1 MVEGDLRGSG
11 AVVRDRDK
19 VKPPPQKPAPELKRP
34 GVGWGP
40 SPRQMAVRLSTVLAD
55 PPQDKRQQEMKK
67 RQEMK
72 DRRQMELREKR
83 REEKA
88 GARDD
93 RPAPVSPA
101 ALFPKLAA
109 TVTADQMV
117 DAAIDRFL
125 QRPLHPDKRKAL
137 VESLG
142 ESPLKLGSRETDQ
155 RVRDMLSLILSTP
168 EYQVH

>member
-1 MVEGDLRGSG
+1 
-11 AVVRDRDK
+11 
-19 VKPPPQKPAPELKRP
+19 
-34 GVGWGP
+34 
-40 SPRQMAVRLSTVLAD
+40 MAVRLSTVLAD
-55 PPQDKRQQEMKK
+55 PAQDKRQQEMK
-67 RQEMK
+67 RREEMK
-72 DRRQMELREKR
+72 ERRQMELREQRR
-83 REEKA
+83 REEGA
-88 GARDD
+88 RARDD

-109 TVTADQMV
+109 TVTPDQMA

-142 ESPLKLGSRETDQ
+142 GSPLKLGTRETDQ